1 MSEFGFP
8 AIVFLSQNNLNSI
21 TLDDHTDPDFE
32 SLVSLR
38 PPKLGEWTRIE
49 ISHEEE
55 NGKSFL
61 SFSVGGKEV
70 GRREVDYPGEIT
82 DVQICFGPW
91 ADDDWPAQPG
101 FIRGLVVLDKQ

>member
-8 AIVFLSQNNLNSI
+8 AIVFLSLNNRTSI
-21 TLDDHTDPDFE
+21 ALDNHTDPDFE
-32 SLVSLR
+32 SLVKLQ

-49 ISHEEE
+49 ISQEEK
-55 NGKSFL
+55 NGKCFL

-82 DVQICFGPW
+82 DVKICFGPW
-91 ADDDWPAQPG
+91 VNDVWPAQPG
-101 FIRGLVVLDKQ
+101 FIKGLVVLDKQ